1 MFGILQR
8 IGRSFMLPIALL
20 PALGLMLGIGGSFT
34 DPVFI
39 NSYHLQ
45 GIMGTGT
52 IFYDVLYILK
62 QVGLTAFQQLPSLFA
77 IGVAVGMA
85 KTDKGTAAIAGFMAY
100 IVMHIT
106 ISTLLQLNNI
116 TPETTTVDYLVSHR
130 HISSSQAVSISN
142 NYDTYFGYFSLRMSV
157 MGGIIAGLV
166 ASFLHNKFYKIELPK
181 VLGFFSGSRFVPII
195 TSFSMLFVGIAC
207 YVLWPY
213 VQLGLNQLGNLVN
226 GSGIFGT
233 FIFSFIWR
241 SLNPIGLHHAF
252 YLPFWETELGGH
264 AIINGKTV
272 IGAHNIIMQ
281 SLAIPSA
288 HGKFNDFARFTS
300 GNYMW
305 MLFGAPGIAAAM
317 IKTARPEKRKL
328 VASIVISAAATSVIT
343 GITEPIEFLF
353 LFVAPGLFYGFHTVM
368 NGVTAVLTQLLHIGV
383 GTSFSCGVID
393 LTLFGILPGTFTNWF
408 YIIFIGPLFFFAYY
422 FVFKWAI
429 LKFDIAT
436 PGRRDDE
443 SFDDA
448 NESKVDNN
456 SEIAVLA
463 EKIVEKLGGYENLE
477 SVEACATKLR
487 ISTINKELVTTDT
500 EIYKRELGA
509 LGYYQ
514 KNKDIQIPYGTRASL
529 IATQI
534 NEVIDSRG

>member
-20 PALGLMLGIGGSFT
+20 PALGLMLGVGGSFT
-34 DPVFI
+34 DDVFI
-39 NSYHLQ
+39 NNYHLS
-45 GIMGTGT
+45 GVMGHGT
-52 IFYDVLYILK
+52 IIYNVLFVLK
-62 QVGLTAFQQLPSLFA
+62 QVGVSAFQQLPSLFA

-106 ISTLLQLNNI
+106 ISTLLGLSNI
-116 TPETTTVDYLVSHR
+116 TAETTTADYIMSHQ
-130 HISSSQAVSISN
+130 HLSHEKAVAISN

-166 ASFLHNKFYKIELPK
+166 ASSLHNKFYKIELPK
-181 VLGFFSGSRFVPII
+181 ILGFFSGSRFVPII
-195 TSFSMLFVGIAC
+195 TSFTMLFVGLILF
-207 YVLWPY
+207 YIWPFF
-213 VQLGLNQLGNLVN
+213 QIGLNSLGGLVN
-226 GSGIFGT
+226 GTGIVGT

-241 SLNPIGLHHAF
+241 ALNPIGLHHAF
-252 YLPFWETELGGH
+252 YLPFWETEVGGH
-264 AIINGKTV
+264 AVIAGKTV

-281 SLAIPSA
+281 SLVSADA

-305 MLFGAPGIAAAM
+305 MIFGMPGIALAM
-317 IKTARPEKRKL
+317 IKTALPEKRKM

-353 LFVAPGLFYGFHTVM
+353 LFVAPGLFYGFHTVV
-368 NGVTAVLTQLLHIGV
+368 NGLTAVLTQLLHIGV
-383 GTSFSCGVID
+383 GTSFSCGLID
-393 LTLFGILPGTFTNWF
+393 LSLFGILPGTFTNW
-408 YIIFIGPLFFFAYY
+408 YWIIIIGPIFFVLYY

-436 PGRRDDE
+436 PGRREDE
-443 SFDDA
+443 NLTTEDTNDKTNKNYILSQ
-448 NESKVDNN
+448 
-456 SEIAVLA
+456 
-463 EKIVEKLGGYENLE
+463 KIVDELGGYHNLE

-487 ISTINKELVTTDT
+487 ITVIDKDIITKDTDIFKNKLE
-500 EIYKRELGA
+500 A

-514 KNKDIQIPYGTRASL
+514 SDRNIQIPYGTRASL
-529 IATQI
+529 LATEI
-534 NEVIDSRG
+534 NESLDALHGN